1 MLKSFGLNA
10 RWNDNACRS
19 VLAGNTV
26 RKVILMS
33 KGLFTFSTPGR
44 VIFGENSSQN
54 IVDVVS
60 FLKVRKP
67 GIMMGR
73 TLSKTPIRETMI
85 GILEKKGYTPVVFDG
100 IPPEPPVGL
109 LESAAAEIREAGVDV
124 LVALGGGS
132 TMDFTKV
139 VAVLAKGG
147 MDVMSLVGRDRVP
160 ERGLPTVMIPTTSG
174 SGSEVS
180 PVAIFTF
187 PEEQVKKGIVSPYL
201 IPDAALVDPS
211 LTLDLPV
218 EVTANTGVDAFIHAV
233 ESFLSVNANPFSR
246 ELSLAAVRKIFGSL
260 QFALR
265 DGHNRKARYDMSLGS
280 LLAGMA
286 FAMAGTAAVH
296 ALAYPLG
303 GEFHIP
309 HGTAN
314 AVMLRSVMAANLEG
328 NEDLFAK
335 LSDTMREA
343 SEQGGLQGGIR
354 KRAEDALVLMSGF
367 AKEAGIPSRLR
378 DIGIPRGAIRRMAL
392 AASGEKRLLG
402 NNPKTFTIEDIESI
416 YLNAW

>member
-1 MLKSFGLNA
+1 
-10 RWNDNACRS
+10 
-19 VLAGNTV
+19 
-26 RKVILMS
+26 
-33 KGLFTFSTPGR
+33 
-44 VIFGENSSQN
+44 
-54 IVDVVS
+54 VD
-60 FLKVRKP
+60 
-67 GIMMGR
+67 
-73 TLSKTPIRETMI
+73 
-85 GILEKKGYTPVVFDG
+85 
-100 IPPEPPVGL
+100 L

-124 LVALGGGS
+124 LVGLGGGS

-147 MDVMSLVGRDRVP
+147 MDVMSLVGRERVP
-160 ERGLPTVMIPTTSG
+160 EKGLPTVMMPTTSG

-246 ELSLAAVRKIFGSL
+246 ELSLSAVRKIFGSL

-265 DGHNRKARYDMSLGS
+265 DGHDRKARYNMSLGS

-314 AVMLRSVMAANLEG
+314 AAMLRSVMTANLEG

-343 SEQGGLQGGIR
+343 SEQRRLQGDVR
-354 KRAEDALVLMSGF
+354 ERAEDALVLMSDF
-367 AKEAGIPSRLR
+367 AREAGIPSRLR
-378 DIGIPRGAIRRMAL
+378 DIGIPRSAIRRMAL

-402 NNPKTFTIEDIESI
+402 NNPKTFTIDDIEGI

>member
-1 MLKSFGLNA
+1 
-10 RWNDNACRS
+10 
-19 VLAGNTV
+19 
-26 RKVILMS
+26 
-33 KGLFTFSTPGR
+33 
-44 VIFGENSSQN
+44 
-54 IVDVVS
+54 
-60 FLKVRKP
+60 
-67 GIMMGR
+67 MM
-73 TLSKTPIRETMI
+73 
-85 GILEKKGYTPVVFDG
+85 
-100 IPPEPPVGL
+100 
-109 LESAAAEIREAGVDV
+109 
-124 LVALGGGS
+124 
-132 TMDFTKV
+132 
-139 VAVLAKGG
+139 
-147 MDVMSLVGRDRVP
+147 
-160 ERGLPTVMIPTTSG
+160 PTTSG

-246 ELSLAAVRKIFGSL
+246 ELSLSAVRKIFGSL

-265 DGHNRKARYDMSLGS
+265 DGHDRKARYNMSLGS

-314 AVMLRSVMAANLEG
+314 AAMLRSVMTANLEG

-343 SEQGGLQGGIR
+343 SEQRRLQGDVR
-354 KRAEDALVLMSGF
+354 ERAEDALVLMSDF
-367 AKEAGIPSRLR
+367 AREAGIPSRLR
-378 DIGIPRGAIRRMAL
+378 DIGIPRSAIRRMAL

-402 NNPKTFTIEDIESI
+402 NNPKTFTIDDIEGI